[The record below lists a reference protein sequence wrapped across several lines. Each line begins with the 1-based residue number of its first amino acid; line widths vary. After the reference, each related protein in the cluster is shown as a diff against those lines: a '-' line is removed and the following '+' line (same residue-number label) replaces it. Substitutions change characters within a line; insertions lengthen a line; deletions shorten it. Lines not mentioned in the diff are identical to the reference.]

1 MLVLPASTDYFR
13 CPPCFL
19 LTARSP
25 AAEKEASCLSPPVAR
40 LYLLLIPFP
49 PAAARP
55 PPRPPSSDV
64 AVTGQ
69 SPAPPA
75 GALQQPPPAGSRS
88 PPRQGPCVLFLTQ
101 AKPVASDTAG
111 GLLCFPDGSA
121 RESRECVKVPSASSA
136 YLQCLL
142 HMLVLPASAAY
153 FRCPACFFP
162 TAHGAVVSTGNNFV
176 SLKSTHESST

>member
-101 AKPVASDTAG
+101 ACPCRGSSPQSQWPPTLRGASCASQTG
-111 GLLCFPDGSA
+111 QRGSPGSV
-121 RESRECVKVPSASSA
+121 SRSHQPAPPTSSA
-136 YLQCLL
+136 CCTCSSCRPAPPTSGARHVSFQL
-142 HMLVLPASAAY
+142 HMAQWSPRGTTLFL
-153 FRCPACFFP
+153 
-162 TAHGAVVSTGNNFV
+162 
-176 SLKSTHESST
+176 